1 MQMNHKLS
9 AAIAAVLAVQ
19 AAPVF
24 AADDLALEEVV
35 VTAQRRSENIQDVP
49 IAIQALTGETLNQ
62 LKVTTVEEFIKYL
75 PNVTLG
81 SAGPGEGNI
90 YMRGLSV
97 GVGGTQGSGTVGQWP
112 NVAVYLDEQ
121 STSIPGRN
129 LNVYAADLER
139 IEVLEGPQGTL
150 FGAGAQAGVLR
161 YITNKPKLGVT
172 EGSVTAGYGTT
183 AHGANNSD
191 LTAVLNL
198 PIGEK
203 TAIRAVIYSDSKG
216 GYIDNVPGTFTR
228 RGTDLG
234 FAQRTG
240 GIVPTDSVVINNY
253 DIASRDINDVN
264 YKGIRVG
271 IAHEINDDW
280 NVLLTQSYQQMD
292 VGGVF
297 YQHPYASDCPT
308 PSNAASCTTAA
319 TGTVL
324 GKPLGELQVNLFSD
338 THTDDKFSNTA
349 LVVNGKVGAL
359 DLVYSGAYLTR
370 NAYQQG
376 DYTNYARGVWGTYY
390 QCTGFS
396 GASVNKCYTPK
407 SQWLDWND
415 SVSQSHEIRLTTKQ
429 EGRIRAVGG
438 LFWEKREIMA
448 TTDWQYKSVPEC
460 VVGGPGSCFQPL
472 DPSVALKFQS
482 ASVNHRYLRNSSVG
496 FFNDFQRTYTQ
507 KAAFASVDVDVMEN
521 LTLTVG
527 TRYYD
532 IKNQML
538 GANMGSFYCKNY
550 QAVSTKSGPCNG
562 PANGLA
568 PYGTNLNEQAENQN
582 SANGFRSRVNLS
594 WKVSDDVLLYAT
606 WSQGYRPGGFNRGS
620 SCQLRSVVTS
630 PTGAVSGGARQWCV
644 PFSFKSDDLVNK
656 EIGWKTNLMGNRIVF
671 NGAIYQEDWKDVQ
684 TGIFAPQLGL
694 GNLTVGLNGP
704 TYRVQG
710 AQMQITARATEGL
723 TIQGSASYNK
733 TELTNSP
740 QLIGNIPGSPSF
752 GQPITTA
759 FVGGVNPVVT
769 VKDVFGVQGQ
779 RTAMSPKLQA
789 NARARYEWSMGEY
802 DYYWQVGF
810 SHQAASFSSAT
821 AVNRYEM
828 PSWTQ
833 WDASAGVAMGNWSV
847 EVVGSNLTDLNKS
860 LLTNASQFIV
870 TETVQRPRTLGVR
883 IGYKFGE

>member
-1 MQMNHKLS
+1 M
-9 AAIAAVLAVQ
+9 
-19 AAPVF
+19 
-24 AADDLALEEVV
+24 
-35 VTAQRRSENIQDVP
+35 P
-49 IAIQALTGETLNQ
+49 IAIQALTGETLSQ
-62 LKVTTVEEFIKYL
+62 LKVTTVDEFVKYL

-97 GVGGTQGSGTVGQWP
+97 GVGGVQGSGTVGQWP

-161 YITNKPKLGVT
+161 YITNKPKMGVT

-183 AHGANNSD
+183 AHGDNNSD
-191 LTAVLNL
+191 VTAVLNL

-203 TAIRAVIYSDSKG
+203 TALRAVIYTDSKG
-216 GYIDNVPGTFTR
+216 GYIDNVPATFTR

-234 FAQRTG
+234 FARRTAG
-240 GIVPTDSVVINNY
+240 QVPVDSVVANNY
-253 DIASRDINDVN
+253 DIAARDINTVD

-280 NVLLTQSYQQMD
+280 NLLLTQSYQQMN

-308 PSNAASCTTAA
+308 PTNAATCTTAA
-319 TGTVL
+319 TGTVQ
-324 GKPLGELQVNLFSD
+324 GKPLQELQVNLFSD
-338 THTDDKFSNTA
+338 TFTEDKFSNTA
-349 LVVNGKVGAL
+349 LTVNGKVGAL

-415 SVSQSHEIRLTTKQ
+415 SISQSHEIRLSTSQ
-429 EGRIRAVGG
+429 EGRLRAIGG
-438 LFWEKREIMA
+438 VFWEKREIFA

-460 VVGGPGSCFQPL
+460 TVGGPGSCFFGL
-472 DPSVALKFQS
+472 DPSVALKFQN
-482 ASVNHRYLRNSSVG
+482 ASVNHRYQRNESVG
-496 FFNDFQRTYTQ
+496 FFNDFQRKYTQ
-507 KAAFASVDVDVMEN
+507 KAAFASLDFDVMDN

-550 QAVSTKSGPCNG
+550 QGGSAPGVLGTSTRSGLCNG
-562 PANGLA
+562 PATGVA
-568 PYGTNLNEQAENQN
+568 PYGTNLNNQAENQN
-582 SANGFRSRVNLS
+582 SANGFRSRANIS
-594 WKVSDDVLLYAT
+594 WKVTDDILLYAT

-620 SCQLRSVVTS
+620 SCQLRAVVTN
-630 PTGAVSGGARQWCV
+630 PTTGAVSGGAKQWCI
-644 PFSFKSDDLVNK
+644 PYSFKSDDLVNK
-656 EIGWKTNLMGNRIVF
+656 EIGWKTTLAGNRIQF

-704 TYRVQG
+704 TYQVKG
-710 AQMQITARATEGL
+710 IQMQLTAAVTSGL

-740 QLIGNIPGSPSF
+740 QLINNIAGSPGF
-752 GQPITTA
+752 GTPVTTA
-759 FVGGVNPVVT
+759 YVGGVNPVVN
-769 VKDVFGVQGQ
+769 VVDVFGQQGQ

-789 NARARYEWSMGEY
+789 NMRARYEWTHGDY
-802 DYYWQVGF
+802 DYYWQAGF
-810 SHQAASFSSAT
+810 AHQAASFSSAT

-828 PSWTQ
+828 PSWTSI
-833 WDASAGVAMGNWSV
+833 DFSAGVSKGNWSA
-847 EVVGSNLTDLNKS
+847 EFVGQNITDINKS
-860 LLTNASQFIV
+860 LLTSASQFIV
-870 TETVQRPRTLGVR
+870 AETVQRPRTLGIR